1 MIDETKGPRVARE
14 QVEATMLAFKAGAVA
29 RAEAKML
36 AAMEAGTYMPMPAAP
51 TVAPTV
57 APERLTRAQVDAD
70 WRRRDTQ
77 PWPSGCAD
85 RFQGRAVFGLGWRS

>member
-1 MIDETKGPRVARE
+1 MIDETKGAADVQQQIARGVA
-14 QVEATMLAFKAGAVA
+14 AFKAGAVA
-29 RAEAKML
+29 RAEARML
-36 AAMEAGTYMPMPAAP
+36 AAMEAGTYLAMPE
-51 TVAPTV
+51 APTV

-70 WRRRDTQ
+70 WRRRETQ